1 MKLLPTINYPSKRC
15 KIGIKSKSF
24 RMFENDIF
32 KAIDDFEQI
41 KKFSHEDE
49 EVEEKEKDIKTMMM
63 LRHFPAAVL
72 RYLMFKSPDSFRNRQ
87 KRDLVMK
94 AIDVAMEVC
103 KRGLNFYPGKM
114 FGYYDNLYET
124 MRAILQSLKGLY
136 KKQFVPLVFREFPN
150 GLKTVTKNN
159 LLSPS
164 NMYFRVLS
172 CFTRQTCSYG
182 IDEISKTCKGR
193 DYLMSLNR
201 TLNEKM
207 NDLND
212 LRTHM
217 IQSRDFLAKEQI
229 FPAWSDVKMN
239 KLQVGLSEPNHE
251 GKRFVLYKWEHDP
264 FFRFS
269 NFEKELL
276 QDENPPEGLVGIE
289 AALKIAQISAGRMLR
304 MSNFVPDCSSMFSL
318 LLFHTIQIRWV
329 SDNFQYLINKHIK
342 HVEAIENAFQ
352 KRRRRLL
359 GLGYEEPSPEE
370 RKETLHTNLMYVE
383 LERGDSD

>member
-1 MKLLPTINYPSKRC
+1 MKLLPTINYPNKKC

-24 RMFENDIF
+24 RVFENDIF
-32 KAIDDFEQI
+32 KAIDDFERI

-49 EVEEKEKDIKTMMM
+49 EVEEKEKNIKTMIL

-103 KRGLNFYPGKM
+103 KIGLNFYSGKVY
-114 FGYYDNLYET
+114 GYYDNLYEM
-124 MRAILQSLKGLY
+124 MRAILQFLKGMY
-136 KKQFVPLVFREFPN
+136 KKQFVSFVFRDFPN
-150 GLKTVTKNN
+150 GLNTVKKF
-159 LLSPS
+159 
-164 NMYFRVLS
+164 NMYFSVLVW
-172 CFTRQTCSYG
+172 FTRQTCSYG

-229 FPAWSDVKMN
+229 FPAWFDVKMN
-239 KLQVGLSEPNHE
+239 ELQVKLSEPNHE
-251 GKRFVLYKWEHDP
+251 GQRFVLYKWEHDP
-264 FFRFS
+264 FFRFC
-269 NFEKELL
+269 NFEKEIL
-276 QDENPPEGLVGIE
+276 QKEKPPGGLVGIE
-289 AALKIAQISAGRMLR
+289 AALKIAQISASKMLGIGHL
-304 MSNFVPDCSSMFSL
+304 VPFYSEMFSL

-329 SDNFQYLINKHIK
+329 SDNHQYLIGKHIK

-383 LERGDSD
+383 FERGQSD